1 MSTPA
6 GDGPAPHGAPTTQRR
21 FTPGPGLI
29 VVGAG
34 VLLVIVLALAAAV
47 TASLGAKGASAVLG
61 GIALVILGGGL
72 IAWLRVPARSLVVN
86 APRLRLERN
95 RAVAAQRRRA
105 EGDDADGASGDAA
118 PAGASPRGRAAGR
131 GATASRPA
139 PGTDLVRP
147 VLGTDLSLPPST
159 GRRELTTRDVVTGPV
174 STILASSRLG
184 IAADERLAGTS
195 AGEGLVRVLQLLGGC
210 VGFVLVALG
219 LASVLGQVI
228 R

>member
-6 GDGPAPHGAPTTQRR
+6 GGAPAPQGSSTTQRR

-61 GIALVILGGGL
+61 GIALVILGTGL

-95 RAVAAQRRRA
+95 RARAAQRRRSEQA
-105 EGDDADGASGDAA
+105 AADGA
-118 PAGASPRGRAAGR
+118 AGAAADGRGR
-131 GATASRPA
+131 GARRAAAR
-139 PGTDLVRP
+139 PGTDLARP
-147 VLGTDLSLPPST
+147 VLGTDLSLPPSG

-174 STILASSRLG
+174 STLLASTRLG
-184 IAADERLAGTS
+184 VAADERLAGTS
-195 AGEGLVRVLQLLGGC
+195 AGEGIMRVLQLLGGC

>member
-6 GDGPAPHGAPTTQRR
+6 GGAPAPQGSSTTQRR

-61 GIALVILGGGL
+61 GIALVILGAGL

-95 RAVAAQRRRA
+95 RARAAQRRRA
-105 EGDDADGASGDAA
+105 EQAAEDDALGAPGAA
-118 PAGASPRGRAAGR
+118 AAGAGGRRGHGGR
-131 GATASRPA
+131 GAAAR
-139 PGTDLVRP
+139 PGTDLARP

-174 STILASSRLG
+174 STLVASSRLG
-184 IAADERLAGTS
+184 VAADERLAGTS
-195 AGEGLVRVLQLLGGC
+195 AGEGIMRVLQLLGGC
-210 VGFVLVALG
+210 VGFVLIALG

>member
-6 GDGPAPHGAPTTQRR
+6 GGAPAPQGSSTTQRR

-61 GIALVILGGGL
+61 GIALVILGAGL

-95 RAVAAQRRRA
+95 RARAAQRRRA
-105 EGDDADGASGDAA
+105 EQAAADGA
-118 PAGASPRGRAAGR
+118 AGAAADGRGR
-131 GATASRPA
+131 GARGAAAR
-139 PGTDLVRP
+139 PGTDLARP

-174 STILASSRLG
+174 STLVASSRLG
-184 IAADERLAGTS
+184 VAADERLAGTS
-195 AGEGLVRVLQLLGGC
+195 AGEGIMRVLQLLGGC
-210 VGFVLVALG
+210 VGFVLIALG